1 MQTDTGRNRFFIL
14 VGFGSALLQIIYLIY
29 KALFFEPFSLFND
42 FNYYSKMS
50 VVGLVVLAAY
60 VLVFVSKKVFKLIG
74 IGAILALSTT
84 LGHASAFLSVFLVT
98 TVYLILR
105 VPRRV
110 KVIGGVITLIIII
123 GFILFLPQF
132 SDNNAEWRLIFW
144 KYSLQDIIQNYY
156 GILGHGFGVPYTNQN
171 VLDGLRDGANSPW
184 FDVRP
189 EETYLS
195 PMHNSFITLAFHVG
209 LLPSILIMVPLI
221 KPFKC
226 VVLDD
231 STPRD
236 KTGDFFVLSVIGLF
250 VWTSFN
256 VVFELPH
263 TTAFIW
269 LVYFSTIY
277 HFQNNQKNA
286 QQISPS

>member
-1 MQTDTGRNRFFIL
+1 
-14 VGFGSALLQIIYLIY
+14 
-29 KALFFEPFSLFND
+29 
-42 FNYYSKMS
+42 MS

-144 KYSLQDIIQNYY
+144 KYSL
-156 GILGHGFGVPYTNQN
+156 L
-171 VLDGLRDGANSPW
+171 
-184 FDVRP
+184 
-189 EETYLS
+189 
-195 PMHNSFITLAFHVG
+195 
-209 LLPSILIMVPLI
+209 
-221 KPFKC
+221 
-226 VVLDD
+226 
-231 STPRD
+231 
-236 KTGDFFVLSVIGLF
+236 
-250 VWTSFN
+250 
-256 VVFELPH
+256 
-263 TTAFIW
+263 
-269 LVYFSTIY
+269 
-277 HFQNNQKNA
+277 
-286 QQISPS
+286 